1 MYCNNCGE
9 VIEDGLA
16 ICSSCGTPVVGTN
29 LNDSDSEKLNRVKKE
44 ELEAMNKYKRKFPIS
59 TVILL
64 IFVIG
69 AFAIII
75 VSDKNSFAKKL
86 SNQSTTTTVV
96 SKKEEAIS
104 PDETKS
110 LYKKEQKEITTNGN
124 KHIVTIYYYETEK
137 SYEATLEDGSNVT
150 NIYKV
155 LEREVYID
163 AFKVDIIRVI
173 GIFNQNSEIIFDD
186 LYDTISLKSV
196 KDISNGMEYIYMFMW
211 ADELYPVNDGRDSYI
226 KIFDDSYKELYSRKV
241 SNTKLTQYLAHTN
254 PSYLGDRKNNYFEEE
269 NQYKVYCDSE
279 FLNIPVSVY
288 DDNVMMLI
296 RNDVNSNAADEVKLY
311 FENGEAKEVVVNT
324 ITHVDGEENILV
336 NIG

>member
-104 PDETKS
+104 PDETKT

-124 KHIVTIYYYETEK
+124 KHIVTIY
-137 SYEATLEDGSNVT
+137 L
-150 NIYKV
+150 
-155 LEREVYID
+155 
-163 AFKVDIIRVI
+163 
-173 GIFNQNSEIIFDD
+173 
-186 LYDTISLKSV
+186 SL
-196 KDISNGMEYIYMFMW
+196 IHI
-211 ADELYPVNDGRDSYI
+211 
-226 KIFDDSYKELYSRKV
+226 
-241 SNTKLTQYLAHTN
+241 
-254 PSYLGDRKNNYFEEE
+254 
-269 NQYKVYCDSE
+269 
-279 FLNIPVSVY
+279 
-288 DDNVMMLI
+288 
-296 RNDVNSNAADEVKLY
+296 
-311 FENGEAKEVVVNT
+311 
-324 ITHVDGEENILV
+324 
-336 NIG
+336 